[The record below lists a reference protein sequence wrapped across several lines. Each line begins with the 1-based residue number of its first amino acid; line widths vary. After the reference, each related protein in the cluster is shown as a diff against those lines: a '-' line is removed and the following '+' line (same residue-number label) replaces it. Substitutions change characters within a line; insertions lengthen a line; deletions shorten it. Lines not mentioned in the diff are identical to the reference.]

1 MQTIII
7 DILQLLI
14 MRAEDSFIHSCVSAK
29 AEKFNIFSINQ
40 NWIFYTISTQL
51 GRDLTNRNCTQQNE
65 EVKPRSNSITPWLND
80 VNFEV
85 QTQHGNNVSVGCLF
99 VL

>member
-14 MRAEDSFIHSCVSAK
+14 MLAEDSFTHSCVSAK
-29 AEKFNIFSINQ
+29 AEKFNLFSINQ

-80 VNFEV
+80 VKFEV